1 NPSQASDTMEM
12 TTSRRQFLRSS
23 SALLIGAAA
32 STTQVARAQ
41 QYTAN
46 PIEEN
51 YWSLVRSKFAFSEAL
66 VPMNAANLCPSFRE
80 VAETVQTLTYDIDR
94 DCSFNNR
101 AKFGD
106 LLESSRNLIAEQLNV
121 SAEEI
126 ALVRNTSEANNI
138 INNGI
143 QLNEGDEVLLWDQ
156 NHPTNNVA
164 WDVRAARF
172 GIVINRVSSPDNPKT
187 KQELIDAFTSQF
199 NSQTRV
205 LSITHVSNVSGIKL
219 PIKEIVKAAHAKDI
233 YVHVDGA
240 QVWGAMSLDLKALD
254 VDSFSA
260 SAHKWYMGPKEVGLL
275 YVKEQNIERIWPNT
289 VAPGWGSTAETTL
302 SGARKF
308 ESLGQRDDAA
318 LAAVG
323 VAATQHNNIGTQRI
337 QHRIVQLAQR
347 LKIGI
352 SELGLELVTP
362 MDAELSFGVCITR
375 APNNGG
381 GNISNRLYTEHGI
394 AAAATGG
401 VRLCPTIYNSPEHID
416 RAIAGMREIMI

>member
-1 NPSQASDTMEM
+1 MET
-12 TTSRRQFLRSS
+12 TTSRRKFLQSS
-23 SALLIGAAA
+23 SALLLGAAA
-32 STTQVARAQ
+32 STSQVSRAQ
-41 QYTAN
+41 QYVTN
-46 PIEEN
+46 PIEQD
-51 YWSLVRSKFAFSEAL
+51 YWALVRSKFAFSEAS
-66 VPMNAANLCPSFRE
+66 VPMNAANLCPSFRA
-80 VAETVQTLTYDIDR
+80 VAETVETLTYDIDR

-101 AKFGD
+101 AKFEG
-106 LLESSRNLIAEQLNV
+106 LLERSRYLVAEQLNV
-121 SAEEI
+121 SADEI

-143 QLNEGDEVLLWDQ
+143 RLNEGDEVLLWDQ

-172 GIVINRVSSPDNPKT
+172 GLVVNKVSSPDKPRS

-199 NSQTRV
+199 TSRTQV
-205 LSITHVSNVSGIKL
+205 LSITHVSNLSGIKL
-219 PIKEIVKAAHAKDI
+219 PIKEIVEAAHAKNI

-240 QVWGAMSLDLKALD
+240 QTWGAMSLDLKGLD

-260 SAHKWYMGPKEVGLL
+260 SAHKWYMGPKEAGLL
-275 YVKEQNIERIWPNT
+275 YVKEQNIDRIWPNT
-289 VAPGWGSTAETTL
+289 VAPGWGSDVKTALT
-302 SGARKF
+302 GARKF
-308 ESLGQRDDAA
+308 ESLGQRDDAG

-323 VAATQHNNIGTQRI
+323 VAAIQHNEIGTKRI
-337 QHRIVQLAQR
+337 HNRIVQLAQR
-347 LKIGI
+347 LKTGI

-362 MDAELSFGVCITR
+362 MEPELSFGVCITK
-375 APNNGG
+375 ASSGNG

-416 RAIAGMREIMI
+416 RAIAGMKEIMT

>member
-1 NPSQASDTMEM
+1 MGM
-12 TTSRRQFLRSS
+12 TISRRKFLQSS
-23 SALLIGAAA
+23 NALLVGVSA
-32 STTQVARAQ
+32 STSQVSRAQ
-41 QYTAN
+41 QSIVN
-46 PIEEN
+46 PIEQD
-51 YWSLVRSKFAFSEAL
+51 YWALVRSKFAFSEAS
-66 VPMNAANLCPSFRE
+66 VPMNAANLCPSFRA
-80 VAETVQTLTYDIDR
+80 VAETVETLTYDIDR

-101 AKFGD
+101 AKFEG
-106 LLESSRNLIAEQLNV
+106 LLERSRYLVAEQLNV
-121 SAEEI
+121 SADEI

-143 QLNEGDEVLLWDQ
+143 HLSEGDEVLLWDQ

-172 GIVINRVSSPDNPKT
+172 GLVVNKVSSPDKPRS

-199 NSQTRV
+199 TSRTQV

-219 PIKEIVKAAHAKDI
+219 PIKEIVKAAHAKNI

-240 QVWGAMSLDLKALD
+240 QVWGAMSLDLKHLD

-275 YVKEQNIERIWPNT
+275 YVKEQNIERIWSNT
-289 VAPGWGSTAETTL
+289 IAPGWGSNVETIL
-302 SGARKF
+302 VGARKF
-308 ESLGQRDDAA
+308 ESLGQRDDAG

-323 VAATQHNNIGTQRI
+323 IAAIQHNDIGTKRI
-337 QHRIVQLAQR
+337 HDRIVQLAQR
-347 LKIGI
+347 LKTGV

-362 MDAELSFGVCITR
+362 MDPELSFGVCITK
-375 APNNGG
+375 AANGDG
-381 GNISNRLYTEHGI
+381 DNISNRLYTEHGI

-401 VRLCPTIYNSPEHID
+401 IRLCPTIYNSPEHIA
-416 RAIAGMREIMI
+416 RAILGMKKLMTPA